1 MRILVMGSGGVG
13 GYFGAL
19 YAMAGHE
26 VTFVARGAHLAALRA
41 NGMTIESGV
50 TPLHL
55 PSVRAS
61 DDPTSAG
68 AVDVVMFCTKLWDV
82 ESAGRQIAPVVAKG
96 GVVIPFQNGVDSHA
110 ILQRVLGAEHV
121 AGGVAQ
127 IAATIRAPGVIAHTG
142 TMARLQ
148 VGAFTPAL
156 AEPVRAFAAAGK
168 AAGVNIDAVD
178 DIEKA
183 LWQKF
188 AMLAALSGTTCLA
201 RQPVGVVRSDP
212 NLRAA
217 FTAAVREATA
227 VAQAKGIALGA
238 DFVERQLGFLDG
250 LPAEMRSSMLNDLT
264 AGNRLEAPW
273 LSGAVARM
281 ANEVK
286 IAAPVSATIYAAMKP
301 YIDGAA
307 PSKKG

>member
-1 MRILVMGSGGVG
+1 MRILVMGAGGVG

-19 YAMAGHE
+19 YARAGHE
-26 VTFVARGAHLAALRA
+26 VTFVARGAHLAALRTA
-41 NGMTIESGV
+41 GLAIESGA
-50 TPLHL
+50 TPLRL
-55 PSVRAS
+55 SSVRAT
-61 DDPTSAG
+61 DDPASAG

-82 ESAGRQIAPVVAKG
+82 EAAGKQIAPVVARG
-96 GVVIPFQNGVDSHA
+96 GIVIPFQNGVESHA
-110 ILQRVLGAEHV
+110 ILQRLIGVDRV

-127 IAATIRAPGVIAHTG
+127 IAATIKAPGVIAHTG

-156 AEPVRAFAAAGK
+156 AEPVRAFAAAGQ
-168 AAGVNIDAVD
+168 AAGIQIEAVD

-212 NLRAA
+212 DLRAA
-217 FTAAVREATA
+217 FAAAVREASA
-227 VAQAKGIALGA
+227 VAQAKGIVLGA

-250 LPAEMRSSMLNDLT
+250 LPAEMRSSMLNDLG

-281 ANEVK
+281 ARELNL
-286 IAAPVSATIYAAMKP
+286 AAPVSSTIYAALKP
-301 YIDGAA
+301 YLAGAA
-307 PSKKG
+307 AR

>member
-1 MRILVMGSGGVG
+1 MRILVMGAGGVG

-19 YAMAGHE
+19 YAKAGHE
-26 VTFVARGAHLAALRA
+26 VTFVARGAHLATLRA
-41 NGMTIESGV
+41 QGLKVESGV

-55 PSVRAS
+55 ASLRAT
-61 DDPTSAG
+61 DDPASAG

-82 ESAGRQIAPVVAKG
+82 ESAGRQIAPLVAKG
-96 GVVIPFQNGVDSHA
+96 GIVIPFQNGVDSHA
-110 ILQRVLGAEHV
+110 ILQRLLGPERV

-127 IAATIRAPGVIAHTG
+127 IAATIKAPGVIAHTG

-156 AEPVRAFAAAGK
+156 AEPVRAFAAAGQ

-178 DIEKA
+178 DIERA

-201 RQPVGVVRSDP
+201 RQPVGVIRADP
-212 NLRAA
+212 DLRAT

-227 VAQAKGIALGA
+227 VAQSKGIALGA

-250 LPAEMRSSMLNDLT
+250 LPAEMRSSMLNDLA

-281 ANEVK
+281 AQELNL
-286 IAAPVSATIYAAMKP
+286 AAPVSATIYAAMKP
-301 YIDGAA
+301 YLNGATA
-307 PSKKG
+307 LPRG

>member
-1 MRILVMGSGGVG
+1 MRILVMGAGGVG

-19 YAMAGHE
+19 YARAGHE
-26 VTFVARGAHLAALRA
+26 VTFVARGAHLAALRTA
-41 NGMTIESGV
+41 GLTIESGV

-55 PSVRAS
+55 PSVRAT
-61 DDPTSAG
+61 DDPTAAG

-82 ESAGRQIAPVVAKG
+82 EAAGRQVAPVVAPRG
-96 GVVIPFQNGVDSHA
+96 IVIAFQNGVESHA
-110 ILQRVLGAEHV
+110 ILQRLIGVDRV

-127 IAATIRAPGVIAHTG
+127 IAATIKAPGVIAHTG

-156 AEPVRAFAAAGK
+156 AKPVRAFAAAGQ
-168 AAGVNIDAVD
+168 AAGVNIEAVE
-178 DIEKA
+178 DIERA

-212 NLRAA
+212 DLRAA
-217 FTAAVREATA
+217 FAAAVREAGT
-227 VAQAKGIALGA
+227 VAHAKGIVLGA

-250 LPAEMRSSMLNDLT
+250 LPAEMRSSMLNDLV

-281 ANEVK
+281 AQELNL
-286 IAAPVSATIYAAMKP
+286 AAPVSSTIYAAMKP
-301 YIDGAA
+301 YVNGATA
-307 PSKKG
+307 R

>member
-1 MRILVMGSGGVG
+1 MRILVMGAGGVG

-19 YAMAGHE
+19 YARAGHE

-41 NGMTIESGV
+41 QGLRIESGV

-55 PSVRAS
+55 ASVQATDVAS
-61 DDPTSAG
+61 SAG

-82 ESAGRQIAPVVAKG
+82 EPAAAQVAPCVTRGGIVIA
-96 GVVIPFQNGVDSHA
+96 FQNGVDSHA
-110 ILQRVLGAEHV
+110 LLQRALGVAQV

-127 IAATIRAPGVIAHTG
+127 IAAVIKSPGVIAHTG
-142 TMARLQ
+142 MMSRLQ

-156 AEPVRAFAAAGK
+156 ADKLKAFVDAGK
-168 AAGVNIDAVD
+168 AAGVNIDGVV

-201 RQPVGVVRSDP
+201 RQPVGVVRADP
-212 NLRAA
+212 ELRATFA
-217 FTAAVREATA
+217 AAVGEA
-227 VAQAKGIALGA
+227 VAVARAKGIALGD
-238 DFVERQLGFLDG
+238 DFVGRQLGFLDG
-250 LPAEMRSSMLNDLT
+250 LPAEMRSSMLNDLN

-273 LSGAVARM
+273 LAGAVVRM
-281 ANEVK
+281 AKELGL
-286 IAAPVSATIYAAMKP
+286 AAPVCATIYAAMKP
-301 YIDGAA
+301 YVNGAA
-307 PSKKG
+307 RAT

>member
-1 MRILVMGSGGVG
+1 MKILVMGAGGVG

-19 YAMAGHE
+19 YARAGHE

-41 NGMTIESGV
+41 NGLTIESGV
-50 TPLHL
+50 TPLRL
-55 PSVRAS
+55 ASVHAT
-61 DDPTSAG
+61 DDPASAG
-68 AVDVVMFCTKLWDV
+68 AADVVMFCTKLWDV

-96 GVVIPFQNGVDSHA
+96 GIVIPFQNGVDSHA
-110 ILQRVLGAEHV
+110 ILRRVLGPERM

-127 IAATIRAPGVIAHTG
+127 IAATIKAPGVIAHTG

-148 VGAFTPAL
+148 VGAFAPAL
-156 AEPVRAFAAAGK
+156 AGPVQAFAVAGK

-178 DIEKA
+178 DIERA

-201 RQPVGVVRSDP
+201 RQPVGAVRSDP
-212 NLRAA
+212 DLRATFA
-217 FTAAVREATA
+217 AAVREATA
-227 VAQAKGIALGA
+227 IAQAKGIALGA

-281 ANEVK
+281 AYELNL
-286 IAAPVSATIYAAMKP
+286 AAPVSATIYAAMKP
-301 YIDGAA
+301 YLDGAA
-307 PSKKG
+307 RAPKG

>member
-1 MRILVMGSGGVG
+1 MRILVMGAGGVG

-19 YAMAGHE
+19 YAKAGHD

-41 NGMTIESGV
+41 HGLTIESAV

-55 PSVRAS
+55 QPVRAT
-61 DDPTSAG
+61 DDPSKAG
-68 AVDVVMFCTKLWDV
+68 AVDVAMVCTKLWDV
-82 ESAGRQIAPVVAKG
+82 EAAGPQIAPLVARG
-96 GVVIPFQNGVDSHA
+96 GIVIPFQNGVDSHA
-110 ILQRVLGAEHV
+110 ILQRVLGADRV

-127 IAATIRAPGVIAHTG
+127 IGAVIRAPGVIAHTG

-156 AEPVRAFAAAGK
+156 AAPVREFAAAGK
-168 AAGVNIDAVD
+168 AAGINIDAVD
-178 DIEKA
+178 DIERA

-188 AMLAALSGTTCLA
+188 AMLAALSGVTCLA
-201 RQPVGVVRSDP
+201 RQPVGVVRTDP
-212 NLRAA
+212 DLRATFA
-217 FTAAVREATA
+217 AAVREV
-227 VAQAKGIALGA
+227 VALAESKGIALGA
-238 DFVERQLGFLDG
+238 DFVERQLGFIDG

-273 LSGAVARM
+273 LSGAVVRM
-281 ANEVK
+281 AAEAG

-301 YIDGAA
+301 YLGGTLATR
-307 PSKKG
+307 

>member
-1 MRILVMGSGGVG
+1 MRILVMGAGGVG

-19 YAMAGHE
+19 YAKAGHD
-26 VTFVARGAHLAALRA
+26 VTFVARGAHLAALHA
-41 NGMTIESGV
+41 NGLTIESGV
-50 TPLHL
+50 APLHL
-55 PSVRAS
+55 ASVRAT
-61 DDPTSAG
+61 DDPGSAG

-82 ESAGRQIAPVVAKG
+82 ESAGRQVAPLVAEA

-110 ILQRVLGAEHV
+110 ILQRVLGPERV

-127 IAATIRAPGVIAHTG
+127 IAATIKFPGVIAHTG

-156 AEPVRAFAAAGK
+156 AERVKAFAAAGK
-168 AAGVNIDAVD
+168 TAGVNIDAVD

-201 RQPVGVVRSDP
+201 RQAVGVIRSDP
-212 NLRAA
+212 DLRATFA
-217 FTAAVREATA
+217 AAVREAAA

-250 LPAEMRSSMLNDLT
+250 LPAEMRSSMLNDLN

-273 LSGAVARM
+273 LSGAVARV
-281 ANEVK
+281 ANELGL
-286 IAAPVSATIYAAMKP
+286 AAPVSSTIYAAMKP
-301 YIDGAA
+301 YVNGAA
-307 PSKKG
+307 TAR

>member
-1 MRILVMGSGGVG
+1 MRILVMGAGGVG

-19 YAMAGHE
+19 YAKAGHD

-41 NGMTIESGV
+41 NGLAIESGL
-50 TPLHL
+50 TPLQL
-55 PSVRAS
+55 PSVRAT
-61 DDPTSAG
+61 DDPAGAG

-82 ESAGRQIAPVVAKG
+82 ESAGKQIAPLAARG
-96 GVVIPFQNGVDSHA
+96 GIVIAFQNGVESHV
-110 ILQRVLGAEHV
+110 ILQRLLGPERV

-127 IAATIRAPGVIAHTG
+127 IAATIKSPGVILHTG

-148 VGAFTPAL
+148 VGAFTTAL

-168 AAGVNIDAVD
+168 SAGVNIDAVD
-178 DIEKA
+178 DIERA

-201 RQPVGVVRSDP
+201 RQPVGFVRSDP
-212 NLRAA
+212 DLRAA
-217 FTAAVREATA
+217 FAAAVGEAAA

-250 LPAEMRSSMLNDLT
+250 LPAEMRSSMLNDLV

-281 ANEVK
+281 ACEVG
-286 IAAPVSATIYAAMKP
+286 IGAPVSRTIHAAMKP
-301 YIDGAA
+301 YIDGAPRA
-307 PSKKG
+307 R

>member
-1 MRILVMGSGGVG
+1 MRILVMGAGGVG

-19 YAMAGHE
+19 YARAGHE
-26 VTFVARGAHLAALRA
+26 VTFVARGAHLAALRTA
-41 NGMTIESGV
+41 GLTIESGV

-55 PSVRAS
+55 PSVSAT
-61 DDPTSAG
+61 DDPTAAG

-82 ESAGRQIAPVVAKG
+82 EAAGRQVAPVVARRG
-96 GVVIPFQNGVDSHA
+96 IVIPFQNGVESHA
-110 ILQRVLGAEHV
+110 ILQRLIGVDRV

-127 IAATIRAPGVIAHTG
+127 IAATIKAPGVIAHTG

-156 AEPVRAFAAAGK
+156 AEPVRAFAAAGQ
-168 AAGVNIDAVD
+168 AAGVNIEAVE

-201 RQPVGVVRSDP
+201 RQPVSVVRSDP
-212 NLRAA
+212 DLRAA
-217 FTAAVREATA
+217 FAAAVREAGT
-227 VAQAKGIALGA
+227 VAHAKGIVLGA

-250 LPAEMRSSMLNDLT
+250 LPAEMRSSMLNDLV

-281 ANEVK
+281 AQELNL
-286 IAAPVSATIYAAMKP
+286 AAPVSSTIYAAMKP
-301 YIDGAA
+301 YVNGATA
-307 PSKKG
+307 R

>member
-1 MRILVMGSGGVG
+1 MRILVMGAGGVG

-19 YAMAGHE
+19 YARAGHE
-26 VTFVARGAHLAALRA
+26 VTFVARGAHLAALRTA
-41 NGMTIESGV
+41 GLTIESSV

-55 PSVRAS
+55 PSVSAT
-61 DDPTSAG
+61 DDPTAAG

-82 ESAGRQIAPVVAKG
+82 EAAGRQVAPVVARRG
-96 GVVIPFQNGVDSHA
+96 IVIPFQNGVESHA
-110 ILQRVLGAEHV
+110 ILQRLIGVDRV

-127 IAATIRAPGVIAHTG
+127 IAATIKAPGVIAHTG

-156 AEPVRAFAAAGK
+156 AEPVRAFAAAGQ
-168 AAGVNIDAVD
+168 AAGVNIEAVE

-212 NLRAA
+212 DLRAA
-217 FTAAVREATA
+217 FAAAVREAGT
-227 VAQAKGIALGA
+227 VAHAKGIVLGA

-250 LPAEMRSSMLNDLT
+250 LPAEMRSSMLNDLV

-281 ANEVK
+281 AQELNL
-286 IAAPVSATIYAAMKP
+286 AAPVSSTIYAAMKP
-301 YIDGAA
+301 YVNGATA
-307 PSKKG
+307 R

>member
-1 MRILVMGSGGVG
+1 MRVLVMGAGGVG

-19 YAMAGHE
+19 YARAGHD

-41 NGMTIESGV
+41 NGLTIESGV
-50 TPLHL
+50 TPLTL
-55 PSVRAS
+55 QSVRAT
-61 DDPTSAG
+61 DDPTTAG

-82 ESAGRQIAPVVAKG
+82 ESAAKQIAPLVANG
-96 GVVIPFQNGVDSHA
+96 GIAIPFQNGVDSHA
-110 ILQRVLGAEHV
+110 ILQRVLGREHV

-127 IAATIRAPGVIAHTG
+127 IAATIRSPGVIAHTG

-148 VGAFTPAL
+148 VGSFTPAL
-156 AEPVRAFAAAGK
+156 AEQVKAFAAAGK

-201 RQPVGVVRSDP
+201 RQPVGVVRTDP
-212 NLRAA
+212 DLRALFA
-217 FTAAVREATA
+217 AAVREATA

-281 ANEVK
+281 AGELNL
-286 IAAPVSATIYAAMKP
+286 AAPVSATIYAAMKP
-301 YIDGAA
+301 YLNGAA
-307 PSKKG
+307 PVSRG